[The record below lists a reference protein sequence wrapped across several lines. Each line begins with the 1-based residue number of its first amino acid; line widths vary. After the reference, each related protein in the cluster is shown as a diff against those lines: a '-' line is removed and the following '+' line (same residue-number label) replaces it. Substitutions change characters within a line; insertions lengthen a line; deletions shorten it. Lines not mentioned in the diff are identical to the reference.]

1 MKNRRKNLIISL
13 LPLAIV
19 PIAYI
24 AGYIYQNYLRIY
36 VFPCPVNTFWHI
48 YCPGCGGTRCFY
60 ALLNGDIA
68 KALKCNALAA
78 AAVVLALL
86 YWGENVF
93 SLANRSVKLIPRSR
107 GFTITASGIAVAYV
121 ILRNFIPAIAP
132 S

>member
-1 MKNRRKNLIISL
+1 MKNRRKKLIITM
-13 LPLAIV
+13 LPLAII
-19 PIAYI
+19 PAAYI

-60 ALLNGDIA
+60 ALLSGDIA

-78 AAVVLALL
+78 AAVVLAAL
-86 YWGENVF
+86 YWVENAL
-93 SLANRSVKLIPRSR
+93 SLAGKSVKIIPRSR
-107 GFTITASGIAVAYV
+107 SFIIAASGIAVAYV

-132 S
+132 V